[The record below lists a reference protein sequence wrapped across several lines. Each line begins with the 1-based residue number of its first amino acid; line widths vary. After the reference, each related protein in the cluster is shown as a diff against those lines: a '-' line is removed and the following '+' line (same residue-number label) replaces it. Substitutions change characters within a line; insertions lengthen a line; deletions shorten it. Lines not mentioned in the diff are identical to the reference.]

1 MNTLFDDIGLKSN
14 STDQEKNKLIAAAIS
29 SLSCKE
35 QEALEL
41 YYEKN
46 MKMKDIAVIMKC
58 SVSTASNHR
67 KRALFKLRRQVCPE
81 SFEHIYKILYS
92 ALDK

>member
-1 MNTLFDDIGLKSN
+1 MNALFDDIGLKSN

-35 QEALEL
+35 QEALDL

-46 MKMKDIAVIMKC
+46 MKIKEIAAIMKC
-58 SVSTASNHR
+58 SISTASNHR
-67 KRALFKLRRQVCPE
+67 KRAVFKLRKQVCPE
-81 SFEHIYKILYS
+81 SFEHIYKVLYPV
-92 ALDK
+92 LDK